1 MAFRTKQDQV
11 AEILRERIIAGIYRR
26 GEKLKQA
33 DIAKELGV
41 SITPVREALQM
52 LDAEGYVLGH
62 AHKGV
67 LVPEFQPAQALEI
80 YELRLK
86 LERDLTAH
94 ALQHMT
100 PATLAELRAIQD
112 QVAGANRSRDLSG
125 IRTANY
131 RFHFTLYEAAGRPQT
146 LHFVRVLWAK
156 YPFTD
161 QDQKFS
167 RTERMQAEHEIFLK
181 KVEAG
186 DQTGAVEA
194 MVDHIQNGWREF
206 LAKSSGD
213 QQATPRTE
221 SAAARKAPAL

>member
-11 AEILRERIIAGIYRR
+11 AEILRERIIAGIYKR
-26 GEKLKQA
+26 GAKLKQA

-52 LDAEGYVLGH
+52 LDAEGFVLGH

-67 LVPEFQPAQALEI
+67 LVPEFQPDQALEI
-80 YELRLK
+80 FELRLK

-94 ALQHMT
+94 ALQKLS
-100 PATLAELRAIQD
+100 PGTLAELRAIQN
-112 QVAGANRSRDLSG
+112 QVGDAIRSRDLSG

-131 RFHFTLYEAAGRPQT
+131 RFHFVLYEAAIRPQT

-167 RTERMQAEHEIFLK
+167 RTERMFGEHESFLK
-181 KVEAG
+181 KAEAG

-194 MVDHIQNGWREF
+194 MVDHIRNGWQEF
-206 LAKSSGD
+206 LAKAA
-213 QQATPRTE
+213 QNEPARPRTG
-221 SAAARKAPAL
+221 AVQGRKAPAL

>member
-11 AEILRERIIAGIYRR
+11 AEILRERIIAGIYKR
-26 GEKLKQA
+26 GAKLKQA

-52 LDAEGYVLGH
+52 LDAEGFVLGH

-67 LVPEFQPAQALEI
+67 LVPEFQPDQALEI

-94 ALQHMT
+94 ALQKLT
-100 PATLAELRAIQD
+100 PATLAELAAIQA
-112 QVAGANRSRDLSG
+112 QVGNAIRSRDLSG

-131 RFHFTLYEAAGRPQT
+131 RFHFTLYEAAARPQT

-167 RTERMQAEHEIFLK
+167 RTERMYGEHETFLK
-181 KVEAG
+181 KVEAS
-186 DQTGAVEA
+186 DQAGAVEA
-194 MVDHIQNGWREF
+194 MVDHIRNGWQEF
-206 LAKSSGD
+206 LTK
-213 QQATPRTE
+213 
-221 SAAARKAPAL
+221 AAQDEPARAPADTAQSRKAPAL